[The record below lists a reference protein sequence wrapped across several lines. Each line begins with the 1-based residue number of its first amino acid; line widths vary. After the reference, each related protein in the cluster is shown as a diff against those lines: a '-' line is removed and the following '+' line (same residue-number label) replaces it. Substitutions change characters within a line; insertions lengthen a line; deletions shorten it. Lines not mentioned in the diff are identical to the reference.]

1 MSYLIVPSYRYVF
14 LVCEDDMTL
23 AEITTAWREV
33 QDALAGMRKKRVL
46 VDVTALKSSL
56 EIKELFDLAKI
67 LWRDFPESGRIA
79 LVIRWDQARFA
90 KLLEML
96 VRTVGLYLTA
106 FVSGDQAEAWILEE
120 AKSMQPLEEFA
131 K

>member
-1 MSYLIVPSYRYVF
+1 
-14 LVCEDDMTL
+14 MTV
-23 AEITTAWREV
+23 AEMTTAWREV
-33 QDALAGMRKKRVL
+33 QEALAGTGAKRVL
-46 VDVTALKSSL
+46 VDVTALKSGL
-56 EIKELFDLAKI
+56 DMKELFDLAKI

-106 FVSGDQAEAWILEE
+106 FVSGEQAEAWILEE
-120 AKSMQPLEEFA
+120 AKGREPLEEFA
-131 K
+131 N